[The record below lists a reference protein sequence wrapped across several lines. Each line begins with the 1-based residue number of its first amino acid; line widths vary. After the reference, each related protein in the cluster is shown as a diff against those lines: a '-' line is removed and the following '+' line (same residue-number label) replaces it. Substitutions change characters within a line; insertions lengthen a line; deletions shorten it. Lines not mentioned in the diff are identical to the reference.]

1 MTVWITR
8 YVYLHQVTAL
18 AFATT
23 YVTHTIS
30 HRVMTLKELTNGL
43 QQVFLSL
50 IQFKDKNASGK
61 SFVRIHFR
69 ADSQVFSERLS
80 TRTDKNNQ
88 ATKNLYL
95 SISDCILTFLCNW
108 ILTV

>member
-61 SFVRIHFR
+61 SFVRPTLSCGLPSIFR
-69 ADSQVFSERLS
+69 ATFHANRQKRLS
-80 TRTDKNNQ
+80 DEEERRR
-88 ATKNLYL
+88 
-95 SISDCILTFLCNW
+95 IFI
-108 ILTV
+108 